1 MRAGLAKAQLTPAE
15 YPATEVWAYNGTA
28 PGPTLRIKRGA
39 LLRQRLVNGL
49 PEATSIHWHGL
60 RLPNAMD
67 GVPGLT
73 QEAVGPG
80 ESFDYEFTVPDA
92 GTFWYHT
99 HNRSWEQMARGLYGP
114 LIIDEE
120 TPPDVDRDLILTL
133 DDWRLDQTTAAIAG
147 GFDGLHDQ
155 AHGGRI
161 GNLVTVNGQFDHRQ
175 PVRGGERL
183 RLRLINT
190 ANARI
195 FNLGLQGLEG
205 WVVALD
211 GQPLEKPEPAAE
223 VFRLAPAQRI
233 DLIVDVTAEPGE
245 EAYLVGLERDGG
257 FALATFEAGSEA
269 AQARRPAPEA
279 LAPNDLPAPDLK
291 GAREVPML
299 LEGGAMRGLAK
310 AEYLGREMSG
320 RELAEQGQVWALNGV
335 AGMPAAPFAG
345 VGRGETL
352 RIPMRNDTMFPHAM
366 HLHGHHF
373 RQEHE
378 DGTLGPWRDTILVD
392 PDQVVTI
399 VFAADNP
406 GRWLFHCHMLGH
418 QVAGMKTRIEVA
430 S

>member
-1 MRAGLAKAQLTPAE
+1 MTITRRQLIAGTGAALVANGALVGPLRAASHSGAAADGSADAWAELRAGLAKAQLTPAE

-195 FNLGLQGLEG
+195 FNLGLQGL
-205 WVVALD
+205 
-211 GQPLEKPEPAAE
+211 
-223 VFRLAPAQRI
+223 
-233 DLIVDVTAEPGE
+233 
-245 EAYLVGLERDGG
+245 
-257 FALATFEAGSEA
+257 
-269 AQARRPAPEA
+269 
-279 LAPNDLPAPDLK
+279 
-291 GAREVPML
+291 
-299 LEGGAMRGLAK
+299 
-310 AEYLGREMSG
+310 
-320 RELAEQGQVWALNGV
+320 
-335 AGMPAAPFAG
+335 
-345 VGRGETL
+345 
-352 RIPMRNDTMFPHAM
+352 
-366 HLHGHHF
+366 
-373 RQEHE
+373 
-378 DGTLGPWRDTILVD
+378 
-392 PDQVVTI
+392 
-399 VFAADNP
+399 
-406 GRWLFHCHMLGH
+406 
-418 QVAGMKTRIEVA
+418 
-430 S
+430 